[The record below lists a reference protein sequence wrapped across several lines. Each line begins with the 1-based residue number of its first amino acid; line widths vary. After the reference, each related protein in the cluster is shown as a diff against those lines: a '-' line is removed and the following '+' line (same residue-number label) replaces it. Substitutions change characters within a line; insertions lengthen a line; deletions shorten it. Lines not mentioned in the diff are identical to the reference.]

1 MTYLRAMNRN
11 IYVHQFSLSILLCV
25 LLSLVSFQVS
35 AQLFPGTSIEQQE
48 ESQPEFSEDPLGRN
62 SPRGTVSG
70 FVRAVSQQD
79 YDRASMY
86 LNLDEDQEG
95 ERIAQVLQRLLD
107 RGGNILPYS
116 WISDENSGSM
126 DDNLPSGID
135 RVGTVTADGKA
146 LNLLVE
152 ETEGPQGSPVW
163 LFASETVETIAAI
176 TVEEPL
182 LVEQIL
188 PNFLKDN
195 LWGGVPVGQ
204 WIAALVL
211 IALAYLLAW
220 CVITFIKFIIPTL
233 WSKAR
238 SESTAGII
246 AALSL
251 PFKLYLAVW
260 FFVFL
265 SREIGISII
274 VRQWFSGAIIV
285 IGLVAFLIL
294 LWRLTDF
301 IGNFSKRKMSLRGN
315 VSGVSVILFLRRAAK
330 VAIVVFGIIAILGT
344 VGIDVTAGL
353 AALGIGGIALALGA
367 QKTMENFVG
376 SVTLIADQPVRV
388 GDFCRVGETIG
399 TIEKIGMRSTRIRT
413 LSRTVVTIPN
423 GQFSSDTIENYAHRD
438 RFFFAPVL
446 DLRYETSPDQIRYL
460 LVELRSILYAHPMVS
475 PDPARVRFVG
485 LGADSIKLE
494 VFSYINAPNYDV
506 FLEVREDLL
515 LRMMDVVAES
525 GTDFAF
531 PSQTIYFAR
540 DKGLSKEKGD
550 QAQEKVTQWK
560 EDKDMQIPNFDPDRI
575 ENLKNTIPYP
585 PKGSTWDKD
594 QGEILF

>member
-1 MTYLRAMNRN
+1 MNLN
-11 IYVHQFSLSILLCV
+11 IYIHHF
-25 LLSLVSFQVS
+25 LLSVVAFILMNLSPAHGH
-35 AQLFPGTSIEQQE
+35 AQIFPDTSTEQQE
-48 ESQPEFSEDPLGRN
+48 ETQPEFPEDPLERN

-79 YDRASMY
+79 YDRASKY
-86 LNLDEDQEG
+86 LNLDEHQEG
-95 ERIAQVLQRLLD
+95 ERLAGVLQRLLD

-116 WISDENSGSM
+116 WISDANSGNT
-126 DDNLPSGID
+126 DDNLPSGTD
-135 RVGTVTADGKA
+135 RVGTVTADGEA
-146 LNLLVE
+146 LDLLVE
-152 ETEGPQGSPVW
+152 ETEGPQGGPIW
-163 LFASETVETIAAI
+163 LFSTETMESIEAI
-176 TVEEPL
+176 SIEEPL

-188 PNFLKDN
+188 PDFLNDN
-195 LWGGVPVGQ
+195 LWSGVPVGQ
-204 WIAALVL
+204 WLAALVL
-211 IALAYLLAW
+211 VVLAYLLAW
-220 CVITFIKFIIPTL
+220 CVITFIKFIIPSL

-260 FFVFL
+260 FFVLL

-274 VRQWFSGAIIV
+274 VRQWFSGVIV
-285 IGLVAFLIL
+285 IIGWVAFLIL
-294 LWRLTDF
+294 LWRLADF

-330 VAIVVFGIIAILGT
+330 IAIVVFGIIAILGT

-376 SVTLIADQPVRV
+376 SVTVIADQPVRV
-388 GDFCRVGETIG
+388 GDFCKVGETVG

-413 LSRTVVTIPN
+413 LERTVVTIPN
-423 GQFSSDTIENYAHRD
+423 GQFSSDKIENYAHRD

-446 DLRYETSPDQIRYL
+446 DFRYETSPDQIRYL
-460 LVELRSILYAHPMVS
+460 LVELRAILYAHPMVN

-485 LGADSIKLE
+485 LGADSLKLE

-540 DKGLSKEKGD
+540 DKGLSSDKGD
-550 QAQEKVTQWK
+550 QAKEKVMQWK
-560 EDKDMQIPNFDPDRI
+560 EKKEMQIPNFDSDRI
-575 ENLKNTIPYP
+575 EKLKDSIPYP

-594 QGEILF
+594 QGEELF